1 MGGQNNHL
9 RDGVRKTNIIEDM
22 WESKSNML
30 AREGFQNEKLRR
42 TNLRQY
48 KMKKR
53 EVPFH
58 CNFCLWFLKSTERI

>member
-30 AREGFQNEKLRR
+30 AREGFRNEKLRR

-53 EVPFH
+53 RSLFIAIFVYG
-58 CNFCLWFLKSTERI
+58 FLKSTEKI